1 MFYLSIKN
9 HTSNV
14 FPIHRKAQERTFDNC
29 TGKELQVPVF
39 KDGKLVYKLPSLEE
53 IRSYVQEQMR
63 EEMWPEEQRFENPH
77 VHYLDMTPNYYDM
90 KMELLYEV
98 QK

>member
-1 MFYLSIKN
+1 MDP
-9 HTSNV
+9 V
-14 FPIHRKAQERTFDNC
+14 APWRQRTFDNC
-29 TGKELQVPVF
+29 TGRELQVPVF
-39 KDGKLVYKLPSLEE
+39 KDGKLVYKQPSLEE
-53 IRSYVQEQMR
+53 IRAYVKEQMK

-77 VHYLDMTPNYYDM
+77 VHYLDMTPDYYDM

>member
-1 MFYLSIKN
+1 MK
-9 HTSNV
+9 
-14 FPIHRKAQERTFDNC
+14 
-29 TGKELQVPVF
+29 
-39 KDGKLVYKLPSLEE
+39 
-53 IRSYVQEQMR
+53 